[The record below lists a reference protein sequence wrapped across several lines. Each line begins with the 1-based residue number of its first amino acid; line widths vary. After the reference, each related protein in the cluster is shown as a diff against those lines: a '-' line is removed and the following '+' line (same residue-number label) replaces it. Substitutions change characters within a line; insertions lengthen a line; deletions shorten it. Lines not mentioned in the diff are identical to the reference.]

1 MGDQREKTAPG
12 SIARTIFGA
21 ILPNQDKTAGVA
33 GVGSP
38 FWNKLPRILNMARS
52 RMRSDL
58 RHGVLDYEPIHL
70 HISPAE
76 LNPLLDDK
84 LASTLLDRSAAALT
98 TDFGLG
104 ANATGQPPAMPG
116 TQPQRLALES
126 FRFLMDQV
134 PAIRTIEFSGRNRD
148 PLENR
153 DLVKMVDYAH
163 KFNGAEITL
172 VTDGLLL
179 QPYTEDLLKSR
190 LHTLVIRFQAHRPSA
205 YAAMSGQPL
214 SGFVKILENTEH
226 LLKRKQALKSTLEV
240 ELIMMVDIHHY
251 RQIPEMIRFAEALG
265 VDGIRFENYVSPDP
279 AKKSDKTLYSHQAK
293 VQQYL
298 DDLKNTV
305 IKSSRLLVTLPVL
318 MDMDMS
324 AHRHCLEAYGTVSV
338 DAEFNVSGCSR
349 QLMLPEKNGKIWE
362 EDFFNNA
369 MYQWLRSIHNAKQE
383 PCNIPVPLAC
393 QACPRNMPASR

>member
-1 MGDQREKTAPG
+1 MGDQREKTVSG
-12 SIARTIFGA
+12 SIARTIIGA
-21 ILPNQDKTAGVA
+21 ILPNQDKPFGAAGA
-33 GVGSP
+33 VGLL
-38 FWNKLPRILNMARS
+38 WNKLPRILNMARS

-76 LNPLLDDK
+76 LNPFLDDK
-84 LASTLLDRSAAALT
+84 LASAAALT
-98 TDFGLG
+98 TEFALG
-104 ANATGQPPAMPG
+104 VTATGQPPAMPG
-116 TQPQRLALES
+116 MQPQRLALES

-190 LHTLVIRFQAHRPSA
+190 LHALVIRFQAHRPSA

-226 LLKRKQALKSTLEV
+226 LLKRKQALKSMLEV
-240 ELIMMVDIHHY
+240 ELSMMVDIHHY
-251 RQIPEMIRFAEALG
+251 RQIPEMIRFAETLG

-279 AKKSDKTLYSHQAK
+279 AKKSDKTLYSHQANVK
-293 VQQYL
+293 QYL

-318 MDMDMS
+318 MDLDMS
-324 AHRHCLEAYGTVSV
+324 GHRHCLEAYGTVSV

-362 EDFFNNA
+362 EDFFNNG

-383 PCNIPVPLAC
+383 PCNTPVPLAC
-393 QACPRNMPASR
+393 QSCPRNMPSSR